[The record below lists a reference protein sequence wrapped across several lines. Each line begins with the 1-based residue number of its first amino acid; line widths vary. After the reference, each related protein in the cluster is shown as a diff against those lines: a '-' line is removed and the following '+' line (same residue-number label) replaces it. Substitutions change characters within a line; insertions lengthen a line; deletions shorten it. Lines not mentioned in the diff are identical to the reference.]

1 MKKLLI
7 LITLFWAFIT
17 VNAEVVT
24 YDRTDEDLRVSDDIV
39 VTYNNKDNILAT
51 PSGDENLKIYDFA
64 DLLTDS
70 EENLL
75 YKEATEFISQY
86 NMDLVL
92 VTIDDNHTTPREFAD
107 DFYDYNFFG
116 INDTHNGV
124 LVLIDMDN
132 REVYI
137 STTGEAIL
145 MYNDNRIDSILD
157 DMIYYM
163 KNGAYYNAFDV
174 SINDLSDFA
183 KDGIPEGNQNSYIDE
198 NGDYVYVEHNEF
210 PIGIFLIIS
219 LIVATIVLIIFI
231 VKNKL
236 VKKAYEA
243 DKYIEEDK
251 KTISNLGNIFLTT
264 HTSRI
269 YINTDSDSGGSSS
282 SRGGS
287 STHSSSSG
295 RSHGG
300 GGRSF

>member
-51 PSGDENLKIYDFA
+51 PSVDENLKIYDFA

-163 KNGAYYNAFDV
+163 KNGAYYNAFDEYYTKG
-174 SINDLSDFA
+174 NLAAMEKLFA
-183 KDGIPEGNQNSYIDE
+183 R
-198 NGDYVYVEHNEF
+198 YVNARLDQY
-210 PIGIFLIIS
+210 LAM
-219 LIVATIVLIIFI
+219 L
-231 VKNKL
+231 K
-236 VKKAYEA
+236 
-243 DKYIEEDK
+243 
-251 KTISNLGNIFLTT
+251 
-264 HTSRI
+264 
-269 YINTDSDSGGSSS
+269 
-282 SRGGS
+282 
-287 STHSSSSG
+287 
-295 RSHGG
+295 
-300 GGRSF
+300 